1 MGHVWGEEP
10 EKPLSDWTVVVR
22 NSGRV
27 TRDRRG
33 ERLSPTVGLE
43 MGGLENQEA
52 RRS

>member
-33 ERLSPTVGLE
+33 ERLSQTVGLE